1 MIAVATVVDIFVLA
15 LDPMIFCVTGFATF
29 VFILAFFVMTSA
41 AIYISPLINGSA
53 NEKKVLR
60 APQEIDTGTAVVHRN
75 TLCLP
80 PLPHE
85 QQLIFP
91 C

>member
-1 MIAVATVVDIFVLA
+1 
-15 LDPMIFCVTGFATF
+15 MIFCVTGFATF
-29 VFILAFFVMTSA
+29 VFILAFFLMTSA

-60 APQEIDTGTAVVHRN
+60 APQEIDTGTACCTSKYSVLVS
-75 TLCLP
+75 
-80 PLPHE
+80 HE
-85 QQLIFP
+85 RELIFP